1 MKPLGGVAA
10 GASPTE
16 ALKPGL
22 VAGAGLVGVFA
33 AEFVAGLAGAELT
46 GGLVR
51 ATVVVLLAAESGL
64 EASAGGLLRVALSG
78 RCCVSGRTGAGA
90 SPAALS
96 GRFCVAG
103 RTGAG
108 ASPAALLGA
117 G

>member
-22 VAGAGLVGVFA
+22 VAGAGAGLVGVFA
-33 AEFVAGLAGAELT
+33 AEFVPELVDAELT
-46 GGLVR
+46 GGLGLVR
-51 ATVVVLLAAESGL
+51 ATVVGLLAAESGL
-64 EASAGGLLRVALSG
+64 GASAGGLLRF
-78 RCCVSGRTGAGA
+78 
-90 SPAALS
+90 ALS

-103 RTGAG
+103 RAGAG